1 MDNSTSLIYESKFR
15 VINAVLKKISK
26 QTYNAYLEIWLQRLV
41 IKVINEHGNFQKEY
55 ISQSNENMV
64 RLTNDIL
71 CNGKSDITLFNEE
84 WIKEEFRVKWDQFID
99 VEKIKVLKSTISM
112 DEIRCSEYSGI

>member
-1 MDNSTSLIYESKFR
+1 M
-15 VINAVLKKISK
+15 
-26 QTYNAYLEIWLQRLV
+26 EIWLQRLV
-41 IKVINEHGNFQKEY
+41 IKVINEYGNFQKDY
-55 ISQSNENMV
+55 ISQSNEKMV

-112 DEIRCSEYSGI
+112 DEIRYSEYREI